1 MKELLVIGVGAGD
14 VDHVTVQAVRAMNRV
29 DVFLVVEKEGDASD
43 LVAIREAILAAHVSS
58 PFRVVRLEDPPRGR
72 GTEAVA
78 AWRAARA
85 EQWGA
90 ALAALGEDEVGGF
103 LVWGDPSLYDST
115 IDVLRAIGVP
125 FRVFPGVSAP
135 HALTAAH
142 GISLNR
148 VGRAVQITTGRRIA
162 SSGMPAEADD
172 VVVMLDPD
180 CAFAGLTGV
189 DLYWG
194 AYLGTPD
201 ELLVAGP
208 VEEVAAEVVRVRAE
222 ARERKGWMFDTYLL
236 RRRL

>member
-1 MKELLVIGVGAGD
+1 MKELLVIGIGAGN

-29 DVFLVVEKEGDASD
+29 DVFLVVEKAADSE
-43 LVAIREAILAAHVSS
+43 LVQVREAILAAHVTREH
-58 PFRVVRLEDPPRGR
+58 RVVRLADPPRGR
-72 GTEAVA
+72 GAEAVA

-90 ALAALGEDEVGGF
+90 ALAALAPEETAGI

-115 IDVLRAIGVP
+115 IDVLDAVGAA
-125 FRVFPGVSAP
+125 FTVFPGVSAP

-142 GISLNR
+142 RISLNR
-148 VGRAVQITTGRRIA
+148 VGRAVQITTGRRLA
-162 SSGMPAEADD
+162 AGGMPDDADD

-180 CAFAGLTGV
+180 CSFAGLTGLDV
-189 DLYWG
+189 YWG

-201 ELLVAGP
+201 ELLVSGP
-208 VEEVAAEVVRVRAE
+208 VEEVAGEIVRVRAA